1 MGERDG
7 EARNRGH
14 GGALQPALSYLAG
27 ASSGFGSHNGGIWSE
42 LKAASRSG
50 WMMCAVFTG
59 MGERAIE
66 AMVERGLQRTA
77 FKRRI
82 AEHGGFQQQLARA
95 RIRLDA
101 ARLTVLDAA
110 HSLDLVGNKK
120 V

>member
-1 MGERDG
+1 
-7 EARNRGH
+7 
-14 GGALQPALSYLAG
+14 
-27 ASSGFGSHNGGIWSE
+27 
-42 LKAASRSG
+42 
-50 WMMCAVFTG
+50 

-110 HSLDLVGNKK
+110 HTLDLVGNKK
-120 V
+120 VWWSSQEPSWPNSIPGQAHACTLLPIRLPAHL

>member
-1 MGERDG
+1 MHCST
-7 EARNRGH
+7 RGDR
-14 GGALQPALSYLAG
+14 GPDWTA
-27 ASSGFGSHNGGIWSE
+27 
-42 LKAASRSG
+42 
-50 WMMCAVFTG
+50 G

-110 HSLDLVGNKK
+110 HALDLVGNKQ
-120 V
+120 VRRLGA

>member
-1 MGERDG
+1 
-7 EARNRGH
+7 
-14 GGALQPALSYLAG
+14 
-27 ASSGFGSHNGGIWSE
+27 
-42 LKAASRSG
+42 
-50 WMMCAVFTG
+50 

-110 HSLDLVGNKK
+110 HTLDRVGNKQVWCSSDRAVLAGQHPRASTCMYDAADQTPCPSLTFRGK
-120 V
+120 DVCRKH